1 VLKPAGLEISKGI
14 LTAGYQMDV
23 TDPLWDSY
31 PGMQRFRA
39 FMAKY
44 YPEADRSDGLTLTGY
59 NHSTALVEI
68 LKRCGD
74 NLTRENV
81 MKVATNLDFE
91 IDTYR
96 PGVRIKTSPTDYYP
110 IEQEQMV
117 RFSGEHW
124 ETFGPMIDGHA
135 EQVTLSS
142 K

>member
-1 VLKPAGLEISKGI
+1 
-14 LTAGYQMDV
+14 
-23 TDPLWDSY
+23 
-31 PGMQRFRA
+31 MQRFRA